1 MKNLLVIDDD
11 RSVCSSLEKLLQ
23 AEGFQVFAAWSAV
36 EAIEQFRKN
45 PIDLAILDINLG
57 SDDGWSVFQKLS
69 DMNPLVP
76 VIIITAEWGQHDRAV
91 ALGAEALIEKPID
104 IYHFLKIINRVLEQ
118 TSNHGLRRV
127 REQRD
132 YCLYRAKD
140 YATMLKGLQEREDTP
155 LELSDG
161 IKSAL
166 PSSTVTSVRRR
177 QTVIGQTL

>member
-23 AEGFQVFAAWSAV
+23 AEGFQVFAAWNAA

-57 SDDGWSVFQKLS
+57 SDDGWSVFQMLS
-69 DMNPLVP
+69 DMNPFVP
-76 VIIITAEWGQHDRAV
+76 IIIITAEWGQHDRAV
-91 ALGAEALIEKPID
+91 TLGAEALIEKPID
-104 IYHFLKIINRVLEQ
+104 VPLFLEL
-118 TSNHGLRRV
+118 V
-127 REQRD
+127 RNLLDQSADNQLQRTCEQRD

-140 YATMLKGLQEREDTP
+140 YATTLRGLQEREEAP
-155 LELSDG
+155 LELSEG
-161 IKSAL
+161 VKAVL
-166 PSSTVTSVRRR
+166 PGSTVTSIPRR